1 MSSHHMKYLWKTLD
15 LGKNEKLF
23 HLSMFDEMENFPRL
37 TEQLVIGFGF
47 IIAWNAWVWECE

>member
-1 MSSHHMKYLWKTLD
+1 MKYLWKTLD